1 MTLAPLWRTRFFAA
15 GAAVIAVWLGVELAH
30 GALFWPAACAGAL
43 ALFLL
48 ARFQPLP
55 LGTLLLTAVAAGYIL
70 GNRGFA
76 QISLSGSFPFL
87 PGEVALVV
95 AGGLLLVH
103 CAWRHEL
110 PFRCD
115 PLNLALLAW
124 MLAGAL
130 RIPFDVRTHGFMALR
145 DFALVYYAAFF
156 FLGQELAR
164 DPRSRRFFLDTLTA
178 SCVLLLPV
186 YLLSQQFPDFF
197 LGSLALRGNPLIFHK
212 GDLAATFIA
221 AGAVLLFLRF
231 EERRRWWLA
240 AASLVLSGAVFL
252 LNNRAAMLA
261 LAVATGW
268 LAVRGRW
275 RFAAAQAASGAV
287 AVVVVLLVASA
298 LRISWERTPVFHVY
312 ERIVSIADPMG
323 QRAYRGEE
331 TFNKGDNNRYR
342 TVWWTAVIH
351 ETLDGNPYVGLGFGH
366 DLAERFAREYYP
378 EGGDDFS
385 VRSPHN
391 VLITI
396 FARTGAAGLAIFL
409 IVVGVMAVRTWRA
422 VGASR
427 EEAGPWCVAWTLL
440 VSACLGVVLE
450 GPMGAMVFWT
460 VLGVANGTSS
470 RVSAEIVTDELRIL
484 AEPEPAHDST

>member
-15 GAAVIAVWLGVELAH
+15 GAAVVAVWLGVELAH

-43 ALFLL
+43 GLFLL

-55 LGTLLLTAVAAGYIL
+55 LGTLLLTAVAAGYII

-76 QISLSGSFPFL
+76 QLSLSGSFPFL

-95 AGGLLLVH
+95 AGGLLLVQ

-110 PFRCD
+110 PLRRD
-115 PLNLALLAW
+115 PLNLAVLAW
-124 MLAGAL
+124 MLVGAL
-130 RIPFDVRTHGFMALR
+130 RIPFDVRAHGFMALR

-164 DPRSRRFFLDTLTA
+164 DARSRRFFLNTLTA
-178 SCVLLLPV
+178 SCVALLPV
-186 YLLSQQFPDFF
+186 FLFAQRFPDVFF
-197 LGSLALRGNPLIFHK
+197 GPLSVRGNPLIFYK
-212 GDLAATFIA
+212 GDLAATFVA

-231 EERRRWWLA
+231 EERGRWWLA
-240 AASLVLSGAVFL
+240 AASLMLSGAVLL

-261 LAVATGW
+261 LAVATAW

-287 AVVVVLLVASA
+287 AVIVVLLVAGA

-312 ERIVSIADPMG
+312 ERIVSIVDPMG

-366 DLAERFAREYYP
+366 DLAERFVREYYP
-378 EGGDDFS
+378 ENTDEFS

-391 VLITI
+391 ALVSI
-396 FARTGAAGLAIFL
+396 FARMGAVGLAAFL
-409 IVVGVMAVRTWRA
+409 LLVGVMAVRTWRA
-422 VGASR
+422 VGAR
-427 EEAGPWCVAWTLL
+427 RADAGPWCVAWALL
-440 VSACLGVVLE
+440 TSACLGVVLE

-460 VLGVANGTSS
+460 VLGIANGSPA
-470 RVSAEIVTDELRIL
+470 AEAGTQTD
-484 AEPEPAHDST
+484 ADPA